1 MAEFD
6 VSLRLTIEA
15 ADRITDVTTAEEAVD
30 DMIRVVEDKLR
41 TLDAEITDFEVL
53 QVTESADA
61 DSDVRNFYLDDLGWP
76 NLDDDGD

>member
-15 ADRITDVTTAEEAVD
+15 TDKITDVTTAEEAVD
-30 DMIRVVEDKLR
+30 DMIRLVEDRLR
-41 TLDAEITDFEVL
+41 PLDAEVTDFEVV
-53 QVTESADA
+53 QVSESSD
-61 DSDVRNFYLDDLGWP
+61 DSGVRNYYLDDLNWP